1 MITPT
6 SREIV
11 RRAWEAQTAIPSF
24 NVPHLPMME
33 PIIRALR
40 DTETLGQV
48 SVARVE
54 WKRFGSGGIGPIFA
68 EYQRV
73 KDERYVRLH
82 LDHIPVIDEE
92 DERVDYASLLAEALA
107 LGYDSV
113 MVDGSRLSLAEN
125 IAVAREVVE
134 MARAGTDPISR
145 HTAEAPIADAGNGVC
160 PPLSPAVEAELGA
173 VLGHEAG
180 PLPPYEEL
188 FASAQGFTAVDE
200 ARRFVHETGVDWLSV
215 ACGNIHGAVSGAAKS
230 AKKVQARLNLEHLA
244 KLRDATGVPL
254 VLHGGSGIERE
265 CVLAGIRAGIA
276 KINIGTNV
284 RQPYEAALAEG
295 VEAAQQV
302 VYETV
307 VQLLTEELQVAGSAR
322 RLTN

>member
-1 MITPT
+1 MLIAPT

-11 RRAWEAQTAIPSF
+11 RSAWEAQTAIPSF
-24 NVPHLPMME
+24 NVPHLPMMG

-54 WKRFGSGGIGPIFA
+54 WKRFGSGGIVAIFE

-113 MVDGSRLSLAEN
+113 MVDGSRLPLEEN
-125 IAVAREVVE
+125 MAVAREVVE
-134 MARAGTDPISR
+134 LAGKRGRSPFS
-145 HTAEAPIADAGNGVC
+145 AN
-160 PPLSPAVEAELGA
+160 PLLETGSVPFSSAVEAELGA

-188 FASAQGFTAVDE
+188 FGSGRGFTDVDE
-200 ARRFVHETGVDWLSV
+200 ARRFVLESGVDWLSV

-230 AKKVQARLNLEHLA
+230 EKKVRARLNLDHLA
-244 KLRDATGVPL
+244 KLRDATRVPL

-284 RQPYEAALAEG
+284 RQPYEAALADS

-302 VYETV
+302 AYETV
-307 VQLLTEELQVAGSAR
+307 VQLVTEELQVAGSAR
-322 RLTN
+322 TLTIE